1 MSTDLEGQ
9 IRERAKGRCEYFRFP
24 ETLSEL
30 RFVLDHIIIARQ
42 HGGLTTVE
50 NLALCCVF
58 WN

>member
-1 MSTDLEGQ
+1 MMSTDLEGQ
-9 IRERAKGRCEYFRFP
+9 IRERAKGRCEYCRFP

-30 RFVLDHIIIARQ
+30 RFVLDHIIARQ